1 MIISMMAEKD
11 FVQYLNNGNFEL
23 PMQGQGVEF
32 TLETTYAKEFLHFLT
47 VKNASSFYFVSFLDI
62 SKIVPITN
70 AEEDKKYLDDSLES
84 ESELLDALGETDWIY
99 YHAIFSP
106 NSNMASMG
114 GAFVLNVE
122 LEKMKT
128 WLDKFNI
135 HWYIWGESNSLAKFY
150 TF

>member
-1 MIISMMAEKD
+1 MIISMMTEKD

-62 SKIVPITN
+62 SKLVPITN

-84 ESELLDALGETDWIY
+84 ESQLLDALGETDWIY